1 MKQEL
6 TKLYEG
12 IIGLAKVTAGKE
24 CNYRDYMEIK
34 NEFRYPGVLLERM
47 EEKGYTSVSDY
58 ISVMAGLRIVKDY
71 ENAATFVGT
80 QLEDFLVRAREKAL
94 KEKSIML
101 LFQVLSFSKNE
112 NKPVLS
118 EDEIT
123 SVIDL
128 SKEIPLEE
136 SFSFLIELMSG
147 RSRYMDTTKGNA
159 KNAIAKG
166 ILENCIPKLPRFDV
180 IGNKELFIDVILSMN
195 DICSS
200 FQYED
205 KDVLEFYGKELGEK
219 ILAFEDLYEEPL
231 KKKYEKVLKK
241 MGFSD
246 MDILDLNFGIWHL
259 SSLKPVAS
267 SSPIKWWRLKRKWFQ
282 ALFLQDKEIPFP
294 DDIKRFLTERM
305 PQKIDG
311 KTMPREFLLDSFSG
325 EIPNVQNS
333 YLLFDF
339 LTMPISMEDFRCD
352 GYNRVNR
359 MHLWKHYLCKNHK
372 LSVLST
378 DDLEW
383 VKGLVSYL
391 YPSKIPYYGAESSRN
406 LQLYTEILS
415 ECMEQNVV
423 SEKADIIKEI
433 FQTDVHTFIYQ
444 HPGYFSRKDV
454 VSLFESSFLDLS
466 ACYQENSGAC
476 AKYLEDMEHKFQL
489 EFLQDFCESRN
500 WVFTDDEA
508 KFLEKFAE
516 NNWVIHIAYT
526 WEDLK
531 MHFDAFSD
539 EEKELLLGL
548 ACEMCTR
555 IPEIC
560 NLDFLMAGF
569 IAHKESRDIIGEET
583 AQQWYQIL
591 QDRASFCYKDS
602 LDRDFLSEEEYE
614 KIQKQKKELEE
625 KEEKDAFSE
634 AVKKETDSLFAKMK
648 GLSLTESLKV
658 YAGALPSYVC
668 WSKKE
673 TLAAL
678 DVFLELFYP
687 EEDLSKTDEEK
698 EKHYLADKKTL
709 SKIWKFFVECYEN
722 DYLTKDTLIEYIELL
737 EEEK

>member
-24 CNYRDYMEIK
+24 CNYRDYLEIK
-34 NEFRYPGVLLERM
+34 NEFRYLGVLLERM

-58 ISVMAGLRIVKDY
+58 ISVMAGLRVVKVY

-101 LFQVLSFSKNE
+101 LFQALSFRRSE
-112 NKPVLS
+112 NKSDLS

-128 SKEIPLEE
+128 SKEISLEE
-136 SFSFLIELMSG
+136 SFSFLIELMSDN
-147 RSRYMDTTKGNA
+147 SRYMDTPVDNV
-159 KNAIAKG
+159 KNTIAKG
-166 ILENCIPKLPRFDV
+166 ILEYCIPKLPESDV
-180 IGNKELFIDVILSMN
+180 VENKELFVNVILSMN
-195 DICSS
+195 GICRNS
-200 FQYED
+200 QYKD
-205 KDVLEFYGKELGEK
+205 KGILEFYGKELGEK
-219 ILAFEDLYEEPL
+219 ILAFEDLYEEPV

-241 MGFSD
+241 IGFSD

-259 SSLKPVAS
+259 SNLGSLMFS
-267 SSPIKWWRLKRKWFQ
+267 SSPVKWWRLKRKWFQ
-282 ALFLQDKEIPFP
+282 ALFLQEKEISFP
-294 DDIKRFLTERM
+294 NDIKRFITERM

-311 KTMPREFLLDSFSG
+311 ENMPREFLLKSFSG

-339 LTMPISMEDFRCD
+339 LTMPITTEGFRCD
-352 GYNRVNR
+352 GYNMTNR
-359 MHLWKHYLCKNHK
+359 MYLWKHICKNHK

-383 VKGLVSYL
+383 LKGLVLYL
-391 YPSKIPYYGAESSRN
+391 YPSKIPYYGVGASRN
-406 LQLYTEILS
+406 LQLYAEILS

-423 SEKADIIKEI
+423 SENADIIKEI
-433 FQTDVHTFIYQ
+433 FQIDVKTFIYQ
-444 HPGYFSRKDV
+444 HPGYFSREDLD
-454 VSLFESSFLDLS
+454 SLFESAFLDLN
-466 ACYQENSGAC
+466 AFYQENSGAC
-476 AKYLEDMEHKFQL
+476 ANYLVNMDHKFQL
-489 EFLQDFCESRN
+489 KFLSDFCENRN

-508 KFLEKFAE
+508 KFLDKFAE
-516 NNWVIHIAYT
+516 NSWVIRIAYT
-526 WEDLK
+526 KQDLD
-531 MHFDAFSD
+531 MHFDVFSG

-560 NLDFLMAGF
+560 KLDLLMAGV
-569 IAHKESRDIIGEET
+569 IAHKESRAIIGEK
-583 AQQWYQIL
+583 AAHQWYQIL
-591 QDRASFCYKDS
+591 QDRESFGYKDS
-602 LDRDFLSEEEYE
+602 LDRDFLPAEEYE
-614 KIQKQKKELEE
+614 KIQRQKKELEE
-625 KEEKDAFSE
+625 KEKNDAFNE
-634 AVKKETDSLFAKMK
+634 DVKREKASLYSQMK
-648 GLSLTESLKV
+648 GLSLAESLKV
-658 YAGALPSYVC
+658 YAEALPSYVC

-687 EEDLSKTDEEK
+687 KEELF
-698 EKHYLADKKTL
+698 ADKKTL
-709 SKIWKFFVECYEN
+709 CKIWKFFVECYEN
-722 DYLTKDTLIEYIELL
+722 EYLTKDTLVEYIELL

>member
-6 TKLYEG
+6 TKLYGG

-58 ISVMAGLRIVKDY
+58 ISVMAGLWTVKAY

-112 NKPVLS
+112 NKPILS

-128 SKEIPLEE
+128 SKDISLEE
-136 SFSFLIELMSG
+136 SFSFLIELMSD
-147 RSRYMDTTKGNA
+147 RSRYMDTTEGNA
-159 KNAIAKG
+159 KNAIAEG
-166 ILENCIPKLPRFDV
+166 ILENCIPKLPRCDV
-180 IGNKELFIDVILSMN
+180 IENKELFIDVILSMN
-195 DICSS
+195 GICSS
-200 FQYED
+200 FQYKD

-219 ILAFEDLYEEPL
+219 ILAFEDLYEEPI

-294 DDIKRFLTERM
+294 DDIRRFLTEKM

-339 LTMPISMEDFRCD
+339 LTMPIIREDFRCG
-352 GYNRVNR
+352 GYNQVNR
-359 MHLWKHYLCKNHK
+359 MHLWKHLCKNHK
-372 LSVLST
+372 LSILST

-391 YPSKIPYYGAESSRN
+391 YPSGIPYYGDEASRN
-406 LQLYTEILS
+406 LQLYAEILS

-423 SEKADIIKEI
+423 SEKTDIIKEI
-433 FQTDVHTFIYQ
+433 FQTDVKTFIYQ
-444 HPGYFSRKDV
+444 HPGYFSRKDLD
-454 VSLFESSFLDLS
+454 SLFESSFLDLS
-466 ACYQENSGAC
+466 AFYQEKSGAC
-476 AKYLEDMEHKFQL
+476 ANYLVNMEHEFQL

-516 NNWVIHIAYT
+516 DNWVIHIAYAKK
-526 WEDLK
+526 DLE

-548 ACEMCTR
+548 VCEMCTR

-560 NLDFLMAGF
+560 ELDFLMAGF

-591 QDRASFCYKDS
+591 HDRASFCYKDS

-625 KEEKDAFSE
+625 KEEMDAFSE
-634 AVKKETDSLFAKMK
+634 AVKKERDSLFAQMK

-658 YAGALPSYVC
+658 YAKALPSYVC
-668 WSKKE
+668 WHKEE

-698 EKHYLADKKTL
+698 EKHYLAEKKTL